1 VALRPLST
9 PLFLVVFLAAAVPAF
24 SQGAPAGELQRR
36 IDALSAF
43 DYAMRTAA
51 ARAIRRVPA
60 AEAVPALSQAVR
72 SHADQYVRYRALILL
87 SGFNDPSTAALMRG
101 LVGDRNDRVR
111 EVVYRW
117 FERNPDPGLKAALL
131 QAVITEQA
139 EFVRPA
145 LIRAVA
151 ALPEDEDVRRTMIA
165 EAGRGLDFFRSS
177 VIEALGEHKAA
188 YALDAVAGVAV
199 IEGPLQDDAVMA
211 LGRMGERRAAVTLV
225 SLKTPP
231 QEVMP
236 ALQAAQCMLGDRCA
250 ERLAWL
256 AEAARNQATRP
267 EVMRAAFTA
276 LGAVA
281 AHGNAEAIDVL
292 FGLEGDR
299 LRRDLALAFS
309 GFALR
314 RPDLALAW
322 LGRAPDATRAR
333 AIELLR
339 EGFERLEE
347 DFTEEQFYGAAR
359 SAYWAAAEGS
369 AVRSLT
375 ATLIDKL
382 EF

>member
-1 VALRPLST
+1 
-9 PLFLVVFLAAAVPAF
+9 
-24 SQGAPAGELQRR
+24 
-36 IDALSAF
+36 
-43 DYAMRTAA
+43 MRTAA

-211 LGRMGERRAAVTLV
+211 LGRMGER
-225 SLKTPP
+225 
-231 QEVMP
+231 
-236 ALQAAQCMLGDRCA
+236 
-250 ERLAWL
+250 
-256 AEAARNQATRP
+256 
-267 EVMRAAFTA
+267 
-276 LGAVA
+276 
-281 AHGNAEAIDVL
+281 
-292 FGLEGDR
+292 
-299 LRRDLALAFS
+299 
-309 GFALR
+309 
-314 RPDLALAW
+314 
-322 LGRAPDATRAR
+322 
-333 AIELLR
+333 
-339 EGFERLEE
+339 
-347 DFTEEQFYGAAR
+347 
-359 SAYWAAAEGS
+359 
-369 AVRSLT
+369 
-375 ATLIDKL
+375 
-382 EF
+382 